1 MQPRSPIRA
10 GSEPTST
17 ILLILLGGLL
27 VLGIALMRF
36 LPQTLYAHPEYYV
49 PAFAGCFAVYAAAVY
64 LTARMC
70 ADSRSVLGVIVA
82 VALAGRLAALVQPPA
97 LSTDIYR
104 YLWDAHIASQG
115 INPYKY
121 PPIARELRPYRTSY
135 WDTINHKMMATMYPP
150 LSQVFFSTV
159 NKIGGQRVFAYKLA
173 FTIADLATAAVLLL
187 MLKAWRKPR
196 RLVIVYAWHPLVLME
211 IAGSGHQDALG
222 ILLMTAAV
230 FSAGTALRPGGP
242 ASDALAGFLAGLSAM
257 AKGYIAPALPVLFR
271 RRPLV
276 SLPMMALA
284 VAPLV
289 AAYWGGG
296 AVTAGLT
303 QYLHNRLRNA
313 GLFAWI
319 DQWYAYATPE
329 HLRLTRLTAALLLAL
344 IVGRMA
350 LKPARD
356 PEELCRRTMAAVG
369 AFFLLSHTVYPW
381 YATWLVPLLCVSFSP
396 GWFLFTGIVVMAYL
410 NPVPH
415 VNPWVPKVEYPPVF
429 ALLAWEAWRRRTSGP
444 QPAENLQAQKE
455 SQSPRKAKEAGGS
468 STGP

>member
-1 MQPRSPIRA
+1 MPIRTQTA
-10 GSEPTST
+10 
-17 ILLILLGGLL
+17 LLALLGALL
-27 VLGIALMRF
+27 VLGIALMRC
-36 LPQTLYAHPEYYV
+36 LPQTLYTHPEYYV
-49 PAFAGCFAVYAAAVY
+49 PAFSACFLLYAGAVY
-64 LTARMC
+64 LTARCC
-70 ADSRSVLGVIVA
+70 ADSRPVLAVISV

-121 PPIARELRPYRTSY
+121 PPIAPELRPYRTSY
-135 WDTINHKMMATMYPP
+135 WDVINHKKMATMYPP
-150 LSQVFFSTV
+150 LSQAFFSAV
-159 NKIGGQRVFAYKLA
+159 NKVGGQRLFAYKLA
-173 FTIADLATAAVLLL
+173 FTLADLATLALIVM
-187 MLKAWRKPR
+187 MLGAWRRPR
-196 RLVIVYAWHPLVLME
+196 RLAIVYAWHPLVLME

-230 FSAGTALRPGGP
+230 FSAGTALRLGGT
-242 ASDALAGFLAGLSAM
+242 ASDALAGLLAGLSAM
-257 AKGYIAPALPVLFR
+257 AKGYIAPAVPILFR

-276 SLPMMALA
+276 FLPMMAVA

-296 AVTAGLT
+296 AVMVGLT
-303 QYLHNRLRNA
+303 QYLQNRLRNA
-313 GLFAWI
+313 GLFAWM
-319 DQWYAYATPE
+319 DQLYAHATPD
-329 HLRLTRLTAALLLAL
+329 HLRLTRLTAAVLLAL
-344 IVGRMA
+344 VAGRMA

-356 PEELCRRTMAAVG
+356 PEELCRRVISAVG

-415 VNPWVPKVEYPPVF
+415 VNPWVVKVEYPPVF
-429 ALLAWEAWRRRTSGP
+429 ALLAWEAWRRRTPSSQTEERP
-444 QPAENLQAQKE
+444 QGRSVPVRSKKQTRPVE
-455 SQSPRKAKEAGGS
+455 R
-468 STGP
+468 STGL